1 MKYAFKIVF
10 SFIFCVAVYDC
21 TKQKAFAPNTG
32 NFIVIGDAENML
44 VKKQDNGIFPSSAL
58 SNQLAMDVDDDQV
71 NDFVFAYSGISK
83 TSWSFDQIILTG
95 TSNNCQLFGNYGIDS
110 TFLLETLETGTSL
123 PTSYS
128 GVTNYTIHTL
138 NYTCSRNTAQ
148 SKVSSINQHAFRV
161 KALDSLA
168 HLSKSI
174 DFGNDTVLLTSN
186 GRSNFGY
193 QISTTQFLSERSYN
207 RVNCNAFST
216 NKCYYIGIQI
226 HNKNKDYLGWIKFMY
241 LNNAIKLLETAIQK
255 P

>member
-21 TKQKAFAPNTG
+21 TKQKAFAPNAG

-83 TSWSFDQIILTG
+83 TMWSLDQIILTG
-95 TSNNCQLFGNYGIDS
+95 TSNDCQLFGNFGIDT

-128 GVTNYTIHTL
+128 SITSYTNHTL
-138 NYTCSRNTAQ
+138 NYTCYRITAQ
-148 SKVSSINQHAFRV
+148 CKVSTINYHGFRV

-174 DFGNDTVLLTSN
+174 DFGNDTVLLNSV
-186 GRSNFGY
+186 GRSNLVY
-193 QISTTQFLSERSYN
+193 PSTTQVLSEQTYN

-226 HNKNKDYLGWIKFMY
+226 HKKNQDYLGWIKFRY
-241 LNNAIKLLETAIQK
+241 LNNSIQLLETAIQK